1 MARPINDDTYMTF
14 QEIADEL
21 GISRQGVKYV
31 YDKAMR
37 KLRRDP
43 LLREYWVYTVIDA
56 KSHNYAGNV
65 TKET

>member
-1 MARPINDDTYMTF
+1 VARPINDDSHMTF

-21 GISRQGVKYV
+21 GLSRQGVKYV

-43 LLREYWVYTVIDA
+43 LLREYWIHTVVDA
-56 KSHNYAGNV
+56 KAHSYLANA

>member
-1 MARPINDDTYMTF
+1 MPRPINDNSHMTF

-21 GISRQGVKYV
+21 GLSRQGVKYH
-31 YDKAMR
+31 YNKAIS

-43 LLREYWVYTVIDA
+43 LLRDYWVHNLIDA
-56 KSHNYAGNV
+56 ESHSQLGNV